1 MKKANKTEK
10 KTVSLAARILAG
22 ALVVC
27 LAAGTL
33 IGVLV
38 YLV

>member
-1 MKKANKTEK
+1 MKNGK
-10 KTVSLAARILAG
+10 KTISLGARILAG

-33 IGVLV
+33 IGVLI
-38 YLV
+38 YLI

>member
-1 MKKANKTEK
+1 MKKENRTEK

-38 YLV
+38 YLI